1 MISLSIVA
9 RHLWIKEK
17 YTIALSDVLYYSAIL
32 GPVVRKVGKS
42 NCTVDDPIFLLNTY
56 SLDSQYDSFRTLATA
71 NSLKYSVTDALTP
84 ILILRTQ
91 KY

>member
-17 YTIALSDVLYYSAIL
+17 YTIALSDVLYSSAIL

-42 NCTVDDPIFLLNTY
+42 NCTVDDQNF
-56 SLDSQYDSFRTLATA
+56 FA
-71 NSLKYSVTDALTP
+71 
-84 ILILRTQ
+84 
-91 KY
+91 